1 MRHTVLKGIFPTLL
15 FLLPICI
22 LILSFFMFFLDQMT
36 MPEYEASRLIEQS
49 SLSNI
54 TVLKGD
60 LCPNNKCMH
69 LLYEKQDTLDKACVF
84 VNPPNPILH
93 LDLSAC
99 EHNELH
105 VSALNRYLKEDKQDG
120 LLNQ

>member
-15 FLLPICI
+15 FLLPICL

-36 MPEYEASRLIEQS
+36 MSEYEASRLIEQS

-69 LLYEKQDTLDKACVF
+69 LLFEDNETLEEHCIF
-84 VNPPNPILH
+84 INPPNLPLQ
-93 LDLSAC
+93 LEPDAC

-105 VSALNRYLKEDKQDG
+105 VSALNRYLQEDKQDG

>member
-1 MRHTVLKGIFPTLL
+1 MRHSIIKGFLPSILMLTPVFI
-15 FLLPICI
+15 FLLV
-22 LILSFFMFFLDQMT
+22 LYLFFNDQMT
-36 MPEYEASRLIEQS
+36 MNEYDAAKMIEQS

-60 LCPNNKCMH
+60 LCPNKKCMH
-69 LLYEKQDTLDKACVF
+69 LLYEKQDRLDKTCVF

-105 VSALNRYLKEDKQDG
+105 VSALNRYLQEDKQDG

>member
-1 MRHTVLKGIFPTLL
+1 MRHTVLKGIFPTLML
-15 FLLPICI
+15 IIPIGVFLMSL
-22 LILSFFMFFLDQMT
+22 FMFFMNQMT
-36 MPEYEASRLIEQS
+36 MNEYDAMNMIEQS

-54 TVLKGD
+54 MVIKGD

-69 LLYEKQDTLDKACVF
+69 LLYEKQDTLEKACVF

-105 VSALNRYLKEDKQDG
+105 VSALNRTLQEDKQDG

>member
-1 MRHTVLKGIFPTLL
+1 MRHTTLKGIFPTLL
-15 FLLPICI
+15 FILPICV
-22 LILSFFMFFLDQMT
+22 LITSFFMFFMDQMT
-36 MPEYEASRLIEQS
+36 MNEYDAMNMIEQT
-49 SLSNI
+49 SLREI

-69 LLYEKQDTLDKACVF
+69 LLFEDIETLEKNCVF
-84 VNPPNPILH
+84 INPPNPILQ

-105 VSALNRYLKEDKQDG
+105 VSALNRALQEDKQDG

>member
-15 FLLPICI
+15 FLLPICL

-36 MPEYEASRLIEQS
+36 IPEYEASRLIEQS

-69 LLYEKQDTLDKACVF
+69 LLFEDNETLEEHCIF
-84 VNPPNPILH
+84 INPPNLPLQ
-93 LDLSAC
+93 LEPDAC

-105 VSALNRYLKEDKQDG
+105 VSALNRYLQEDKQDG

>member
-15 FLLPICI
+15 LLIPIGVFLMAFML
-22 LILSFFMFFLDQMT
+22 FFMDQMT
-36 MPEYEASRLIEQS
+36 MYEYAAIDMIEQT
-49 SLSNI
+49 SLRDIS
-54 TVLKGD
+54 VLKGD

-69 LLYEKQDTLDKACVF
+69 LLFEDNETLEVHCVF
-84 VNPPNPILH
+84 VNPPNLPLQ
-93 LDLSAC
+93 LEREAC

-105 VSALNRYLKEDKQDG
+105 VSALNRTLQEDKQEG

>member
-15 FLLPICI
+15 LLIPIGVFI
-22 LILSFFMFFLDQMT
+22 LAFMLFFMDQMT
-36 MPEYEASRLIEQS
+36 MYEYDAMHMIEQTN
-49 SLSNI
+49 LSGI

-69 LLYEKQDTLDKACVF
+69 LLFEDNETLEEHCIF
-84 VNPPNPILH
+84 INPPNLPLQLEH
-93 LDLSAC
+93 DAC

-105 VSALNRYLKEDKQDG
+105 VSALNRTLQKDKQDG

>member
-105 VSALNRYLKEDKQDG
+105 VSALNRYLQEDKQDG

>member
-15 FLLPICI
+15 FLLPICL

-36 MPEYEASRLIEQS
+36 MSEYEASRLVEQS

-69 LLYEKQDTLDKACVF
+69 LLFEDNETLEEHCIF
-84 VNPPNPILH
+84 INPPNLPLQ
-93 LDLSAC
+93 LEPDAC

-105 VSALNRYLKEDKQDG
+105 VSALNRSLQEDKQDG

>member
-22 LILSFFMFFLDQMT
+22 LILLFFMFFLDQMT

>member
-15 FLLPICI
+15 I
-22 LILSFFMFFLDQMT
+22 LIPIGVFLMAFMLFFMDQMT
-36 MPEYEASRLIEQS
+36 MYEYAAIDMIEQT
-49 SLSNI
+49 SLREI

-69 LLYEKQDTLDKACVF
+69 LLFEDNVTTEMNCVF
-84 VNPPNPILH
+84 VNPPNPILNLE
-93 LDLSAC
+93 LDAC

-105 VSALNRYLKEDKQDG
+105 VSALNRTLQEDRQDG

>member
-1 MRHTVLKGIFPTLL
+1 MRHTVLKGVFPTLL

>member
-15 FLLPICI
+15 FLLPICL
-22 LILSFFMFFLDQMT
+22 LILSFFIIFLDQMT
-36 MPEYEASRLIEQS
+36 MSEYEASRLVEQS

-69 LLYEKQDTLDKACVF
+69 LLFEDNETLEEHCIF
-84 VNPPNPILH
+84 INPPNLPLQ
-93 LDLSAC
+93 LEPDAC

-105 VSALNRYLKEDKQDG
+105 VSALNRSLQEDKQDG